1 MARILL
7 ISGSTADLTPGN
19 SLTCFWKKPPW
30 FAHREQGS
38 ENAAKALPYVR
49 LFSEKFQCEVHV
61 LYVLKKYGEWGAAYG
76 DFRQSDYEKMH
87 EWERKTAEERLSEIC
102 EKFLN
107 TCPLYIRHISVG
119 DPAREIMKL
128 IDKENIDI
136 VIMDSQGSESHFN
149 FGSVADKIIK
159 STTIPVTLIP
169 IHKGN

>member
-1 MARILL
+1 M
-7 ISGSTADLTPGN
+7 
-19 SLTCFWKKPPW
+19 
-30 FAHREQGS
+30 
-38 ENAAKALPYVR
+38 
-49 LFSEKFQCEVHV
+49 
-61 LYVLKKYGEWGAAYG
+61 
-76 DFRQSDYEKMH
+76 SDEP
-87 EWERKTAEERLSEIC
+87 
-102 EKFLN
+102 FLN

-159 STTIPVTLIP
+159 CTTLPVTLIP